1 MIDDATARPPPPAIR
16 PLRFDEVG
24 AVLRLIRRSVEEG
37 CRHDYDA
44 EQRAA
49 VYVGYA
55 ANLFVETIGPFETI
69 VAEDTEDGGRLVGVA
84 QLDPSASR
92 LRALFVD
99 AGCQG
104 RGFGRALLADIEARA
119 VARLCRRLNGAMAL
133 NAVPFYTRAGFRPV
147 GGPEN
152 LLSAGN
158 VYVPVLRMEK
168 PLRG

>member
-1 MIDDATARPPPPAIR
+1 MIDAAAPSPLAIR
-16 PLRFDEVG
+16 LIRFDEV
-24 AVLRLIRRSVEEG
+24 ATVLGLIRRSVEEG
-37 CRHDYDA
+37 CRHDYDV

-49 VYVGYA
+49 VYAGYA
-55 ANLFVETIGPFETI
+55 TNLFVEAIGPFETI
-69 VAEDTEDGGRLVGVA
+69 VAQDMQDRGRVVGVA

-99 AGCQG
+99 ADCQG
-104 RGFGRALLADIEARA
+104 RGVGRALLADIEARA
-119 VARLCRRLNGAMAL
+119 IARLCRRLNGAMAL

-152 LLSAGN
+152 LLSAAN

-168 PLRG
+168 QLR